1 MCVRECICI
10 YVVSEGVQTRQLPP
24 TPPSLAGWPGRRK
37 RDRRC
42 HYDHLIRPLS
52 WWRLDRKD
60 RSCCWLSQG
69 RLAMPTMLYYVAVSG
84 AKLPTVS
91 DQSNTKIRHG

>member
-1 MCVRECICI
+1 MDLYLCGLRRCADSTTPS
-10 YVVSEGVQTRQLPP
+10 YLTVSCR
-24 TPPSLAGWPGRRK
+24 LAWGGRRK

-42 HYDHLIRPLS
+42 YYDLLLPPPP
-52 WWRLDRKD
+52 WWRLDKED

-69 RLAMPTMLYYVAVSG
+69 MLAMPTMLYYVAVSG

-91 DQSNTKIRHG
+91 DQSNTKTRHG